1 MLTYIEENEELK
13 QKNERLVVENMN
25 LKASNQDLRT
35 ENEEKDL
42 EIYRLKKQLQNKKD
56 TRADVEITLISINC
70 K

>member
-1 MLTYIEENEELK
+1 
-13 QKNERLVVENMN
+13 MN